1 LKDAKDKV
9 RDLAGEVYEHPL
21 VKKLAREG
29 SKPSYIPARTF
40 AVALLDVLRDPD
52 AAGGPLTEAK
62 KTVEGLPAGQVK
74 KVLEALVDRA
84 QGDIEKIGR
93 NIEVWFDDSMDRVSG
108 WYKRTARKWMMG
120 IAFAL
125 AVIFNVDSIEVAKGL
140 WREPTMRAMVVANA
154 EKFVPSGDD
163 QVTGQTIEDLK
174 GQLDQLQLPIGW
186 PAPWSLAFDQAGQ
199 ILLSL
204 VGWALTALAVS
215 LGAPFWFDG
224 LAKLLSI
231 RAAGKQ
237 PEKARA

>member
-1 LKDAKDKV
+1 
-9 RDLAGEVYEHPL
+9 
-21 VKKLAREG
+21 
-29 SKPSYIPARTF
+29 
-40 AVALLDVLRDPD
+40 
-52 AAGGPLTEAK
+52 
-62 KTVEGLPAGQVK
+62 
-74 KVLEALVDRA
+74 
-84 QGDIEKIGR
+84 
-93 NIEVWFDDSMDRVSG
+93 
-108 WYKRTARKWMMG
+108 
-120 IAFAL
+120 
-125 AVIFNVDSIEVAKGL
+125 
-140 WREPTMRAMVVANA
+140 MVVANA